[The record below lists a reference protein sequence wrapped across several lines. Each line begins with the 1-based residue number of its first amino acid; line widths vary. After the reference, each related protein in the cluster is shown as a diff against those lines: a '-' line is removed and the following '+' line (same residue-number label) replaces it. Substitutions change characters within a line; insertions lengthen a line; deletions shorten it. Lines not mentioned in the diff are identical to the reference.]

1 MRAGTPI
8 TMNRVSSVRP
18 APAAFGDPV
27 EAVDTPALLVELDAF
42 ERNLV
47 RMAEFARAKGLRL
60 RPHGKTHKCVAIAR
74 AQIHAGAVGVCCQK
88 VSEAE
93 AFVAGGV
100 EDVLVSNEIIAP
112 AKLRRLAAL
121 TARAR
126 IGVCVDHPQGL
137 EALVAAAA
145 DAAQPID
152 VYIEL
157 DVGGGRCGI
166 EEIEDGLRLMDRIVA
181 ARNLTLAG
189 IQAYQGSAQ
198 HLRKPAQRKAAIEEA
213 VRRVI
218 ALRDALVRQ
227 GASRLIV
234 TGAGTGSFYLEAAS
248 GAYDEIQPGS
258 YIFMDRD
265 YGENEWAAESG
276 RFENS
281 LFLLTTVMSRRS
293 GHAVVDAGHKAHG
306 IDTGMPTIAGRP
318 DLIYD
323 HPSDEHGQILPA
335 TAQAALPELGQP
347 LRLIPGH
354 CDPTVNLHDWL
365 VGIRQG
371 HVEAL
376 WPVEARGAF
385 S

>member
-1 MRAGTPI
+1 MVGFAPSRT
-8 TMNRVSSVRP
+8 

-27 EAVDTPALLVELDAF
+27 AAVDTPALLVELDAL
-42 ERNLV
+42 ERNIA
-47 RMAEFARAKGLRL
+47 RMAEFAKRQGVRL
-60 RPHGKTHKCVAIAR
+60 RPHGKTHKCAAVAR
-74 AQIHAGAVGVCCQK
+74 AQIQSGAVGVCCQK

-100 EDVLVSNEIIAP
+100 EDVLVSNEIVSP

-121 TARAR
+121 TAKAR
-126 IGVCVDHPQGL
+126 IGVCVDHPLGL
-137 EALVAAAA
+137 ESLIAAAPE
-145 DAAQPID
+145 AARPID

-166 EEIEDGLRLMDRIVA
+166 EPIEDGLRLMDRITA
-181 ARNLTLAG
+181 TRNLSLAG

-198 HLRKPAQRKAAIEEA
+198 HLRKPAQRKAAIEA
-213 VRRVI
+213 AMARVL
-218 ALRDALVRQ
+218 ALREALTKR
-227 GASRLIV
+227 GAGKLIV
-234 TGAGTGSFYLEAAS
+234 TGAGTGTFYLEAAS

-258 YIFMDRD
+258 YVFMDRD
-265 YGENEWAAESG
+265 YGDNEWAAEAG

-281 LFLLTTVMSRRS
+281 LFLLTTVMSRRAR
-293 GHAVVDAGHKAHG
+293 HAVVDAGHKTHG
-306 IDTGMPTIAGRP
+306 IDSGMPAVAGRP
-318 DLIYD
+318 DLFYD
-323 HPSDEHGQILPA
+323 RPSDEHGEIFP
-335 TAQAALPELGQP
+335 TSPQALLPELGQQ

-365 VGIRQG
+365 VGIRAG

>member
-1 MRAGTPI
+1 MVGFAPSRT
-8 TMNRVSSVRP
+8 

-27 EAVDTPALLVELDAF
+27 AAVDTPALLVELDAL
-42 ERNLV
+42 ERNIA
-47 RMAEFARAKGLRL
+47 RMAEFAKRQGVRL
-60 RPHGKTHKCVAIAR
+60 RPHGKTHKCAAVAR
-74 AQIHAGAVGVCCQK
+74 AQIQSGAVGVCCQK

-100 EDVLVSNEIIAP
+100 EDVLVSNEIVSP

-121 TARAR
+121 TAKAQ
-126 IGVCVDHPQGL
+126 IGVCVDHPLGL
-137 EALVAAAA
+137 EALIAAAPE
-145 DAAQPID
+145 AARPID

-166 EEIEDGLRLMDRIVA
+166 EPVEDGLRLMDRITA
-181 ARNLTLAG
+181 TRNLSLAG

-198 HLRKPAQRKAAIEEA
+198 HLRKPAQRKAAIEA
-213 VRRVI
+213 AMARVL
-218 ALRDALVRQ
+218 ALREALTKR
-227 GASRLIV
+227 GAGKLIV
-234 TGAGTGSFYLEAAS
+234 TGAGTGTFYLEAAS

-258 YIFMDRD
+258 YVFMDRD
-265 YGENEWAAESG
+265 YGDNEWAAEAG

-281 LFLLTTVMSRRS
+281 LFLLTTVMSRRTR
-293 GHAVVDAGHKAHG
+293 HAVVDAGHKTHG
-306 IDTGMPTIAGRP
+306 IDSGMPAVAGRP
-318 DLIYD
+318 DLFYD
-323 HPSDEHGQILPA
+323 RPSDEHGEIFP
-335 TAQAALPELGQP
+335 TSPQALLPELGQQ

-365 VGIRQG
+365 VGIRAG

>member
-1 MRAGTPI
+1 MVGFAPSRT
-8 TMNRVSSVRP
+8 

-27 EAVDTPALLVELDAF
+27 AAVDTPALLVELDAL
-42 ERNLV
+42 ERNIA
-47 RMAEFARAKGLRL
+47 RMAEFAKRQGVRL
-60 RPHGKTHKCVAIAR
+60 RPHGKTHKCAAVAR
-74 AQIHAGAVGVCCQK
+74 AQIQSGAVGVCCQK

-100 EDVLVSNEIIAP
+100 EDVLVSNEIVSP

-121 TARAR
+121 TAKAQ
-126 IGVCVDHPQGL
+126 IGVCVDHPLGL
-137 EALVAAAA
+137 EALIAAAPE
-145 DAAQPID
+145 AARPID

-166 EEIEDGLRLMDRIVA
+166 EPVEDGLRLLDLITA
-181 ARNLTLAG
+181 TRNLSLAG

-198 HLRKPAQRKAAIEEA
+198 HLRKPAQRKAAIEA
-213 VRRVI
+213 AMVRVL
-218 ALRDALVRQ
+218 ALREALTKR
-227 GASRLIV
+227 GAGKLIV
-234 TGAGTGSFYLEAAS
+234 TGAGTGTFYLEAAS

-258 YIFMDRD
+258 YVFMDRD
-265 YGENEWAAESG
+265 YGDNEWAAEAG

-281 LFLLTTVMSRRS
+281 LFLLTTVMSRRTR
-293 GHAVVDAGHKAHG
+293 HAVVDAGHKTHG
-306 IDTGMPTIAGRP
+306 IDSGMPAVAGRP
-318 DLIYD
+318 DLFYD
-323 HPSDEHGQILPA
+323 RPSDEHGEIFP
-335 TAQAALPELGQP
+335 TSPQALLPELGQQ

-365 VGIRQG
+365 VGIRAG

-376 WPVEARGAF
+376 WPIEARGAF

>member
-1 MRAGTPI
+1 MMQQPI
-8 TMNRVSSVRP
+8 ARI

-27 EAVDTPALLVELDAF
+27 SAVDTPALLVELDAF
-42 ERNLV
+42 ERNIA
-47 RMAEFARAKGLRL
+47 RMAEFAKHKGVRL

-100 EDVLVSNEIIAP
+100 EDVLVSNEIVAP

-121 TARAR
+121 TAKAR

-137 EALVAAAA
+137 EALIAAAP
-145 DAAQPID
+145 DAVRPID
-152 VYIEL
+152 VHIEL

-166 EEIEDGLRLMDRIVA
+166 ERIEDGLRLMDRIGA
-181 ARNLTLAG
+181 ARNLALAG

-198 HLRKPAQRKAAIEEA
+198 HLRKPAERKATIEEA
-213 VRRVI
+213 VRRVV
-218 ALRDALVRQ
+218 ALREALTKR
-227 GASRLIV
+227 GAGNLIV
-234 TGAGTGSFYLEAAS
+234 TGAGTGTFYLEAAS

-265 YGENEWAAESG
+265 YGENEGASG
-276 RFENS
+276 APRFENS
-281 LFLLTTVMSRRS
+281 LFLLTAVMSRRAS
-293 GHAVVDAGHKAHG
+293 HAVVDAGHKTHG
-306 IDTGMPTIAGRP
+306 IDSGMPAVAGRP

-323 HPSDEHGQILPA
+323 QPSDEHGEIFPA
-335 TAQAALPELGQP
+335 SPQAVLPELGQQ

-365 VGIRQG
+365 VGIRAG